1 MPQADVDGLTI
12 NYDVQGD
19 GEPLVLIPYLAADHA
34 CYAFQ
39 FPAYSDHFS
48 CISVD
53 LPGSGDS
60 DKPPGPYS
68 TETYADQLSGFLGA
82 IGIERAHVA
91 GDRGR
96 HAET

>member
-1 MPQADVDGLTI
+1 MPQADIDGLTI
-12 NYDVQGD
+12 NYEVQGD
-19 GEPLVLIPYLAADHA
+19 GEPLVLVPYLAADHA
-34 CYAFQ
+34 CYGFL

-60 DKPPGPYS
+60 DKPQGPYS
-68 TETYADQLSGFLGA
+68 TQTYADQLSGFLGA

-91 GDRGR
+91 GVSLGDR
-96 HAET
+96 